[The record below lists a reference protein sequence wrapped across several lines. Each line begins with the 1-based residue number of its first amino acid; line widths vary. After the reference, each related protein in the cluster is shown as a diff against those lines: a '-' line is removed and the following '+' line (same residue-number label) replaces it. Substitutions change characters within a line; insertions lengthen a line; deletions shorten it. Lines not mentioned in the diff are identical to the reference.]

1 MNSIENLEKLF
12 ATWEK
17 TTEQL
22 WDSASLAIGSMT
34 WNHDQLEKYFQNSLE
49 QGLKANEESGKL
61 VEEFITQLKN
71 NQLYLQKMMEE
82 SVLEAVKN
90 FELPRLDNFGDLY
103 KK

>member
-22 WDSASLAIGSMT
+22 WDFTSQAMSSMT
-34 WNHDQLEKYFQNSLE
+34 CSHDQLEKYWQNSLE
-49 QGLKANEESGKL
+49 QGLKAHEESGQL
-61 VEEFITQLKN
+61 AEEFITQLKN
-71 NQLYLQKMMEE
+71 NQLYFQKVMEE
-82 SVLEAVKN
+82 SVLEALKN
-90 FELPRLDNFGDLY
+90 FELPRLDNFGDFY

>member
-12 ATWEK
+12 VTWEK

-22 WDSASLAIGSMT
+22 WDFASQAMGSMT
-34 WNHDQLEKYFQNSLE
+34 WNHDQLERHFQNSLE
-49 QGLKANEESGKL
+49 QGLKASEESGKL
-61 VEEFITQLKN
+61 AEEFITQLKN
-71 NQLYLQKMMEE
+71 NQLYFQKMMEE

-90 FELPRLDNFGDLY
+90 FELPRLGNLEDFY

>member
-1 MNSIENLEKLF
+1 MNNVENLEKMF

-22 WDSASLAIGSMT
+22 WDFTKQAMGSMT
-34 WNHDQLEKYFQNSLE
+34 MNQDQVKKYFQSSLE
-49 QGLKANEESGKL
+49 RGLKAGEESGQL
-61 VEEFITQLKN
+61 AEEFIAQLKN

-82 SVLEAVKN
+82 SVVEAFKN
-90 FELPRLDNFGDLY
+90 FEMPRLEYFEELY

>member
-1 MNSIENLEKLF
+1 MNSIDNLEKLF

-22 WDSASLAIGSMT
+22 WNFASQAMGSMT

-49 QGLKANEESGKL
+49 QGLKANEESSKL

-71 NQLYLQKMMEE
+71 NQLYFQKMMEE
-82 SVLEAVKN
+82 SVLDAVKN
-90 FELPRLDNFGDLY
+90 FELPRLDNFEDFY
-103 KK
+103 KR